1 MKNHITVKSLLLV
14 TYLSLLMLILTACP
28 MPSSGVMPTPNV
40 TKTRE
45 ARMAQLAATDAWPEE
60 EATLIAEVA
69 THEAKATGTAEA
81 EETAA
86 SNEEQLVDELVSEEV
101 AEQPSKE
108 EASAEP
114 ALALKD
120 VKIDVLSC
128 SPYVFHGTPRPNEF
142 VCDYNIRFS
151 VEYNTGGN
159 LACIICF
166 AGDGGESDRKPVS
179 QGKGT
184 SEINLPIEGM
194 IVRGGGETKHSAFCQ
209 LKDASSDEWLA
220 EAYLGGSAYDSDLT
234 MPVR

>member
-1 MKNHITVKSLLLV
+1 MTNKRLLLLV
-14 TYLSLLMLILTACP
+14 YLSLLLLTLTACP
-28 MPSSGVMPTPNV
+28 MPSSDMLPKGNK
-40 TKTRE
+40 TKTHE
-45 ARMAQLAATDAWPEE
+45 AQMAQKTATAAWPEE
-60 EATLIAEVA
+60 KATLIAEVA

-81 EETAA
+81 EQIAGST
-86 SNEEQLVDELVSEEV
+86 EEQLVDELVSEES
-101 AEQPSKE
+101 AEEPSKE
-108 EASAEP
+108 EASTEP

-128 SPYVFHGTPRPNEF
+128 SPYVFNGTPRPNEF

-151 VEYNTGGN
+151 VEYNTGRN
-159 LACIICF
+159 PACIVCF

-179 QGKGT
+179 QGNGT
-184 SEINLPIEGM
+184 SEVILSIEGM

-220 EAYLGGSAYDSDLT
+220 EAYLGESAYDSDLS